1 MTLLSVERLEARHG
15 QLKAVRGVSVSIE
28 KGETVA
34 LVGANG
40 AGKTTFLRTIAG
52 AHRIAAGRIAF
63 NGEDI
68 GARSAHA
75 RAALGVA
82 LVPEGRRLFARLTVE
97 ENLLLARSAGRTGAW
112 TIDAVMEAFPNLK
125 DRRRSLAGTLSGGEQ
140 QATAIGRALMM
151 NPELL
156 LLDEVSLGLAP
167 LVVDRLY
174 VQLDALKSSGV
185 AMLLVEQDLKRAM
198 ATASR
203 TICMLEGLIAIEG
216 PTATMTREEVTEAYF
231 GLRNSSRAEA
241 PQP

>member
-1 MTLLSVERLEARHG
+1 VTLLKVERLEARYG
-15 QLKAVRGVSVSIE
+15 QLKAVRGVSLTIE
-28 KGETVA
+28 RGETVA

-40 AGKTTFLRTIAG
+40 AGKTTLLRAIAG
-52 AHRIAAGRIAF
+52 AHKIAGGRIAF
-63 NGEDI
+63 KGEDI
-68 GARSAHA
+68 GGRSAHA
-75 RAALGVA
+75 RAALGLA

-112 TIDAVMEAFPNLK
+112 TLDAVMEAFPNLK
-125 DRRRSLAGTLSGGEQ
+125 DRRRSFAGTLSGGEQ

-156 LLDEVSLGLAP
+156 LLDEVSLGLSP

-174 VQLDALKSSGV
+174 ARLEALKSSGV
-185 AMLLVEQDLKRAM
+185 AMLLVEQDLKRAL

-203 TICMLEGLIAIEG
+203 AICMLEGAIAVEG
-216 PTATMTREEVTEAYF
+216 PTAALSREEVTEAYF
-231 GLRNSSRAEA
+231 GLKKSSRAEA